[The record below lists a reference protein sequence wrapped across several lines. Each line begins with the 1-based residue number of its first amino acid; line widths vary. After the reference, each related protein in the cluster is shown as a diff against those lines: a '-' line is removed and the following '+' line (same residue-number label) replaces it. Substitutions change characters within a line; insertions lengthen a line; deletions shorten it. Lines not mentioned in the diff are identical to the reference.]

1 VKRREEREGA
11 SRLRSTAAT
20 RPRAEEEPAVQIHRE
35 VVRRTATRAAEF
47 IDITGEVERILG
59 RSAIREG
66 SVFVFSRHTTAAI
79 VINEHEPLLLH
90 DMTHFLERTVP
101 REGDYQHNDFT
112 IRTANMTEDECP
124 NGHAHCQHLVLGTSE
139 WIPVSEGALLLGKWQ
154 RIFLV
159 ELDRPRE
166 REVVVQVQGW

>member
-1 VKRREEREGA
+1 VTGREKMRETLY
-11 SRLRSTAAT
+11 RRSTNASPVRTEDESAAKL
-20 RPRAEEEPAVQIHRE
+20 HRE
-35 VVRRTATRAAEF
+35 TVTRTATKAAEF
-47 IDITGEVERILG
+47 IDITREVEGILE
-59 RSAIREG
+59 RSAIQEG
-66 SVFVFSRHTTAAI
+66 SVLIFSRHTTAAI

-90 DMTHFLERTVP
+90 DMTHFLERAVP
-101 REGDYQHNDFT
+101 RDGDYRHNDFS

-139 WIPVSEGALLLGKWQ
+139 WVPVSAGELLLGKWQ

-166 REVVVQVQGW
+166 REVIVQVQGW